1 MSTEKSCQTVSR
13 LLMLETLDSFRPSY
27 LGLLPH
33 TSNSETQALTESRY
47 QAEHQQLAEMRGGRF
62 CNACEQCLCLIDSV
76 VKDAASPLVKTE
88 LRAVQG

>member
-13 LLMLETLDSFRPSY
+13 LLMLGTLDSFRPSY

-47 QAEHQQLAEMRGGRF
+47 QAEHQQLAEMRSR
-62 CNACEQCLCLIDSV
+62 SV
-76 VKDAASPLVKTE
+76 LQR
-88 LRAVQG
+88 LRAVFVAD